1 MKMKNTSASS
11 KYFSIIIDA
20 FIDNPKFRLRIVVFI
35 SIHKHFIQRSIQ
47 NMKIYC
53 FQYEIYLISTL

>member
-1 MKMKNTSASS
+1 MKMKMKNTSESS
-11 KYFSIIIDA
+11 EYFTIIIDA

-35 SIHKHFIQRSIQ
+35 WIQMRFNQRSIQ

-53 FQYEIYLISTL
+53 F